1 MNGMAYDELNGNDS
15 LNLEEI
21 SYGISAA
28 GVNFDMLSFDS
39 SLMGSLEIA
48 AEMSM
53 CADYMTAPQ
62 DVIGNDEWNY
72 EYVLQYLSD
81 NPSTDSQGIGEA
93 VCDGYYAKCEE
104 KRH

>member
-48 AEMSM
+48 AGGGDVYV
-53 CADYMTAPQ
+53 CRLYDCTA
-62 DVIGNDEWNY
+62 GRY
-72 EYVLQYLSD
+72 R
-81 NPSTDSQGIGEA
+81 
-93 VCDGYYAKCEE
+93 K
-104 KRH
+104 